1 MNSPKGPVVETFWD
15 IFVTTL
21 WIFLLFAFLMVLFY
35 IFSDLFRDHTTSGW
49 VKAIW
54 IIFLIIFPPITALVY
69 LIARGKGMQE
79 RALAEAQEVKK
90 AQDQYIRNVAGSD
103 PAEQIA
109 KAKQLLDQGVIDE
122 QEYQTLKAKALS

>member
-1 MNSPKGPVVETFWD
+1 METFWD

-54 IIFLIIFPPITALVY
+54 IVLLIIFPPITALVY

-90 AQDQYIRNVAGSD
+90 AQDQYIRTVAGSD

-109 KAKQLLDQGVIDE
+109 KAKQLLDQGVISE
-122 QEYQTLKAKALS
+122 HEYQTLKAKALS